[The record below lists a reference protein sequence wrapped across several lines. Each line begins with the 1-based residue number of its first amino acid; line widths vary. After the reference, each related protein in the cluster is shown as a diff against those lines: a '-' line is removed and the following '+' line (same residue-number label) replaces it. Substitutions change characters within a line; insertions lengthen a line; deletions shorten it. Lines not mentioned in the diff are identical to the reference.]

1 MDILNSD
8 LQLKIEATAKKHRS
22 KDQDDDAE
30 DATFH
35 FIAFMPVM
43 GQLWKFD
50 GLERQPQALGM
61 LETKYVR
68 ITLLTPV
75 DRRMFRGQLVRIGP
89 AQSAYPN
96 GRIRRGPD

>member
-8 LQLKIEATAKKHRS
+8 LQLKTEATTRKKGPKGKAFEES
-22 KDQDDDAE
+22 

-50 GLERQPQALGM
+50 GLERQPRALGM
-61 LETKYVR
+61 
-68 ITLLTPV
+68 
-75 DRRMFRGQLVRIGP
+75 
-89 AQSAYPN
+89 SAPQQAC
-96 GRIRRGPD
+96 